1 MAFTSL
7 SNIKKEVIDRIAGEK
22 YKSFVNLY
30 QNWKEI
36 VGPLLAARSHPFH
49 LKDSILYVAVEN
61 NSWLQELVLRKL
73 YILKQLNDKTGEEIK
88 DIIFLIKT

>member
-7 SNIKKEVIDRIAGEK
+7 SNIKKEVITKIAGDK

-61 NSWLQELVLRKL
+61 NSWLQELVLRKP

>member
-7 SNIKKEVIDRIAGEK
+7 SNIKKEIINKIAGDK

-30 QNWKEI
+30 QGWKEI
-36 VGPLLAARSHPFH
+36 VGPLLAAKSHPFH

-61 NSWLQELVLRKL
+61 NSWLQELILRKAD
-73 YILKQLNDKTGEEIK
+73 IIKQLNYNTGEEIK